1 MAAGIVVAM
10 DSTTIVIAL
19 LAGAACLVVG
29 ILLGQQLAERR
40 RGELG
45 VELQALTAQAV
56 AASQQQVF
64 DQADSRLRATEL
76 VMAPVKE
83 TLGKLSERLN
93 SLETSEAGWRSMLRQ
108 QIESVRVSGQE
119 LRRETQAL
127 STALRQPQVRGHWG
141 EMQLKRSLELAGI
154 TSRCV
159 YDEQVTRQS
168 DDGRLRPDVV
178 VTLAGGKSVVIDAKT
193 PLDAFLAATQCTE
206 PEEQQAE
213 LIRHVRQVRSHI
225 DSLAAKSYWQ
235 QFDPAP
241 EFVVMFLPGEA
252 LFAQAVDTDPSLID
266 YAAGKGVVLA
276 TPTTLIAMLKT
287 VAYAWKQEALAENA
301 RDVTM
306 LGRELYD
313 RLTTVGSHLDKLG
326 RALTTAVASY
336 NKTVGSLESR
346 VLVSARKMRDL
357 KVSDQ
362 PLDQPA
368 AVTECVQ
375 PLTAPEL
382 VADEAVMAIEG
393 APGREQWTRPAVGE

>member
-235 QFDPAP
+235 QFDPTP

>member
-1 MAAGIVVAM
+1 M

>member
-382 VADEAVMAIEG
+382 VADEAVMVIEG